1 MKLHLAS
8 LALLLVVLPGLE
20 AEGPGERAAIIQ
32 KMMAIVLEH
41 NPVLTSAE
49 RLMEESGRLPRQ
61 DLAFLIPGVN
71 VGAGFGTWDPLTNTY
86 GFRPYV
92 SLGLNFAFTDPSR
105 AMNAY
110 RIEEAREKA
119 RQDWETSRV
128 TALSLLFSK
137 IREIGKLQSQSRSQ
151 LALKKYLEDFAS
163 VAETQSF
170 AQTMGPD
177 KLWDLKERLATLQ
190 ADLQAAD
197 GQIQSLM
204 LETAMSL
211 GGDAWEELLT
221 LLRQL
226 VEQEGIG
233 GP

>member
-1 MKLHLAS
+1 VVKPFLAS
-8 LALLLVVLPGLE
+8 LALLIAALHGLQ
-20 AEGPGERAAIIQ
+20 AEGQGAAIVQ
-32 KMMAIVLEH
+32 KMMAIVLAH

-49 RLMEESGRLPRQ
+49 RLAKESDGIPRQ
-61 DLAFLIPGVN
+61 DLAFLIPGVS
-71 VGAGFGTWDPLTNTY
+71 VGAGFGAWNPQTNTY
-86 GFRPYV
+86 VFVPNLT
-92 SLGLNFAFTDPSR
+92 LGLTFSFSDPTR
-105 AMNAY
+105 TMNIF
-110 RIEEAREKA
+110 RIQEAKEKA
-119 RQDWETSRV
+119 KQDWEISRV

-137 IREIGKLQSQSRSQ
+137 IREIVKLQSQVKSHS
-151 LALKKYLEDFAS
+151 ALKKYLEDFSS

-170 AQTMGPD
+170 AQTMGPE

-211 GGDAWEELLT
+211 GGDAWEELLA

-226 VEQEGIG
+226 AEQGL
-233 GP
+233 